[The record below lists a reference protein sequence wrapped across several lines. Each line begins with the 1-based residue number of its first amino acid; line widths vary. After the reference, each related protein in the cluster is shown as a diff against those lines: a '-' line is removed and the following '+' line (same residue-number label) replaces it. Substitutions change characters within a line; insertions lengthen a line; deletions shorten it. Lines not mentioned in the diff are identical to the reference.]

1 MKTVKEV
8 AELTGISVRT
18 LQYYDE
24 IGVFKPSALTEAGYR
39 LYDENAMKTLQQILL
54 FRELDFPL
62 KEIKSIM
69 TQKNFN
75 QTEAFQKQKTL
86 LITRRDRLNR
96 LLALLEKLEQG
107 ESCMEFEDFSLHS
120 YIQLLEQFEA
130 EHAREIIQQW
140 GSIAAF
146 DDVIQRVRNHETD
159 IAKTAVA
166 YYGSIEAYTNAMKHN
181 LIHFSENME
190 KLENIKKQDYV
201 KRNKELMDEL
211 LSDTKRDPASVQIQ
225 QIIYEMQHL
234 IPQQEAPDMNPG
246 VHHFAQMID
255 SYLHN
260 EAVIK
265 QMDQHYGEGAS
276 RFMGTALRIYFDKEE
291 KKNTASDSP

>member
-39 LYDENAMKTLQQILL
+39 LYDEDALKTLQQILL

-69 TQKNFN
+69 TQKDFN

-96 LLALLEKLEQG
+96 LLALLEKLEKG
-107 ESCMEFEDFSLHS
+107 ESCMEFEDFSLRN

-130 EHAREIIQQW
+130 EHALEIIQQW

-146 DDVIQRVRNHETD
+146 DDVIQNVRDHEAD
-159 IAKTAVA
+159 IAKTAVD
-166 YYGSIEAYTNAMKHN
+166 YYGSVEEYTNAMKHN
-181 LIHFSENME
+181 LEHFSENME
-190 KLENIKKQDYV
+190 KLEDIKKQDYI
-201 KRNKELMDEL
+201 KRNRELMDEL
-211 LSDTKRDPASVQIQ
+211 LSDTKRDPSSAQVQ

-246 VHHFAQMID
+246 VHHFELMID

-260 EAVIK
+260 EVVIK

-276 RFMGTALRIYFDKEE
+276 CFMGTALRIYYDKE
-291 KKNTASDSP
+291 NSVN